1 MHEQLLNSQQLGM
14 DNLILRFSHL
24 DEKIFNS
31 LKNETV
37 AKCKETS
44 KIWHNYLDAQ
54 KFVQIRI
61 ITDRINQFHDIGKPW
76 THFF

>member
-24 DEKIFNS
+24 AVKIFNS

-37 AKCKETS
+37 AKCKVN
-44 KIWHNYLDAQ
+44 KQNLAQ
-54 KFVQIRI
+54 LS
-61 ITDRINQFHDIGKPW
+61 
-76 THFF
+76 